1 MIGEMVDIYLTE
13 NLGSLTK
20 VEIPLFKNIPN
31 EFYYDKNLELQFEF
45 DQHNYVW
52 VNPYLWIFIGDMF
65 SLEDDEIS
73 LHIRDWLMKN
83 LEIKYKF
90 EVQSNYT
97 NNTFWNNIQKT
108 LWEN

>member
-1 MIGEMVDIYLTE
+1 MVDIYLTE

-20 VEIPLFKNIPN
+20 AKIPLFKNIPN
-31 EFYYDKNLELQFEF
+31 DYYHDKNLELQFEF

-52 VNPYLWIFIGDMF
+52 VNTYLWSFIGDMF
-65 SLEDDEIS
+65 SLDDDEIS
-73 LHIRDWLMKN
+73 LYIGDWLIKN

-97 NNTFWNNIQKT
+97 NNSFWNHIQEI
-108 LWEN
+108 LWNN